1 MIKVTKYLT
10 PKVDSTMHGPTQHN
24 GLVYFQIN
32 YYLVYWPWM
41 GKTRWCFLNWQNWHS
56 KP

>member
-1 MIKVTKYLT
+1 MENFSKCFLLDKFKLHKNDKVTKYLT

-32 YYLVYWPWM
+32 YYLVY
-41 GKTRWCFLNWQNWHS
+41 
-56 KP
+56 